1 MTAAEKLRIILTTYP
16 KGIYTI
22 DTLEITHSLFTERF
36 LFTREPSG
44 ITATLET
51 GEVVNFIGINIEYEL
66 NQKRADL
73 DANFSFTMADPDNLL
88 DDQLDLIPFDNTE
101 PILTSYRAYNS
112 DDLLEP
118 SAIYHLQ
125 VLNVSQKKG
134 LFTIECGAQ
143 QLNWSATG
151 KIYDYDTFPMLRAL

>member
-1 MTAAEKLRIILTTYP
+1 MTAAEKLRVILTTYP

-22 DTLEITHSLFTERF
+22 DTIEITHSLFTERF

-51 GEVVNFIGINIEYEL
+51 AEVVTFEGVNFEAEL

-73 DANFSFTMADPDNLL
+73 DANFAFTLADPENLL

-101 PILTSYRAYNS
+101 PIVIVYRAFNS
-112 DDLLEP
+112 DDLSEP
-118 SAIYHLQ
+118 STVYNLQ
-125 VLNVSQKKG
+125 ALNVSQKNG